1 MIIEKK
7 IPLSLHGNRKYDFS
21 QLDIGDSVLLD
32 NKKLR
37 YAIYSALRWYNDK
50 NKSNIR
56 IMTRK
61 EGHTVRF
68 WRTA

>member
-1 MIIEKK
+1 MNIEKQ
-7 IPLSLHGNRKYDFS
+7 IPFGLHGNRKYDFS

-37 YAIYSALRWYNDK
+37 YAIYSALRWYN
-50 NKSNIR
+50 NRNNTTIR

>member
-1 MIIEKK
+1 MIIDKA
-7 IPLSLHGNRKYDFS
+7 IPFGLHGNRKYDFS

-37 YAIYSALRWYNDK
+37 YAIYSALRWYNEK
-50 NKSNIR
+50 NKTSIR

-61 EGHTVRF
+61 ENDTVRF